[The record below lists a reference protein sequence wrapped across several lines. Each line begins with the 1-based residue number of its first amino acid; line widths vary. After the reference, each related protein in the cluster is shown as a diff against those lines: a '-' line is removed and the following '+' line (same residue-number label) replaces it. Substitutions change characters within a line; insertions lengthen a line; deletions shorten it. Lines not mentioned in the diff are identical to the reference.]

1 MINTNGIISR
11 SASTL
16 FTEAF
21 CIKGGLHLQIE
32 FDHQR
37 RIVSVWLAGG
47 EADGNLL
54 EPLCRQYRGTPYR
67 VAVFRSGQESLME
80 CAAGLLRCNR

>member
-1 MINTNGIISR
+1 M
-11 SASTL
+11 
-16 FTEAF
+16 
-21 CIKGGLHLQIE
+21 QIE

-47 EADGNLL
+47 EAEGDLL
-54 EPLCRQYRGTPYR
+54 GPICRQYRGTPYR

>member
-1 MINTNGIISR
+1 M
-11 SASTL
+11 
-16 FTEAF
+16 
-21 CIKGGLHLQIE
+21 QIE

-47 EADGNLL
+47 EAEGDLL

-67 VAVFRSGQESLME
+67 VAVFRSGRANLTDCTS
-80 CAAGLLRCNR
+80 ALLRHNR

>member
-1 MINTNGIISR
+1 M
-11 SASTL
+11 
-16 FTEAF
+16 
-21 CIKGGLHLQIE
+21 HIE

-37 RIVSVWLAGG
+37 RIVSVWLASDG
-47 EADGNLL
+47 ADSDLL
-54 EPLCRQYRGTPYR
+54 DPLYRQYRSTPYR